1 MQSTRVPYRT
11 VLYANDK
18 KLEELQINTVTYG
31 VKMEDATFKGET
43 EGGDNS
49 GDF

>member
-1 MQSTRVPYRT
+1 

-31 VKMEDATFKGET
+31 VKMEDATFKT
-43 EGGDNS
+43 EAEADNS
-49 GDF
+49 GGF